1 MKDVTVR
8 TSIAAEDTKD
18 GKEFTGG
25 RTFPFP
31 EKIEERAAWEQLYA
45 KVAAEKKWETMPDFL
60 ADAETGFR
68 IRVGKEIREKAKT
81 AYGKPVEK
89 AAAGAKS
96 DEPLGTVL

>member
-8 TSIAAEDTKD
+8 TTIDAADTKD

-31 EKIEERAAWEQLYA
+31 DKIDERPAWEATYA
-45 KVAAEKKWETMPDFL
+45 KLAKEKSWTTAPDFL

-68 IRVGKEIREKAKT
+68 IRVGKEIREKARA
-81 AYGKPVEK
+81 AYGKDEAAKPAGERKETPV
-89 AAAGAKS
+89 
-96 DEPLGTVL
+96 GTVL

>member
-8 TSIAAEDTKD
+8 TTIAAEDTKD

-31 EKIEERAAWEQLYA
+31 DKLEERAEWEKAYA
-45 KVAAEKKWETMPDFL
+45 KLAAEKKWETLPDFL

-68 IRVGKEIREKAKT
+68 IRVGKEIREKARAAFGKEEPKT
-81 AYGKPVEK
+81 ES
-89 AAAGAKS
+89 GAKA
-96 DEPLGTVL
+96 PLPVGVNL